1 MSRPKRVSK
10 GPLVGKTYDRMVE
23 MMSLLTESQR
33 ADVRIE
39 YSAFLCA
46 AATTMAV
53 SRGIDPTAEN
63 CSRIM
68 RLMADKVIPEIET
81 AVDALEFE

>member
-1 MSRPKRVSK
+1 MSR

-23 MMSLLTESQR
+23 MMSLLTSSQQ

-53 SRGIDPTAEN
+53 SRGIDPTAVN

-68 RLMADKVIPEIET
+68 RMMAEQVIPEVE
-81 AVDALEFE
+81 ALVDAIESGG